1 MELKIE
7 INPNNLYCVLTVF
20 HKMNKGKTQQYL
32 RYCPGGYFNLVSS
45 GRGGCV
51 YLGNRGITELAAV
64 AAAQDVVIWDLRKK
78 ERIRVL
84 SGGEKFNYDVT
95 CVASNNSGS
104 LVAVGYTNGC
114 IKLFDTATGESEV
127 TFSGHKNDVTS
138 MCFDEEGM
146 KLVSGS
152 KDTTIIVWDIVAESG
167 LYKLHGHKGSVT
179 AVKFMRTERNIV
191 VSSAKD
197 TYIKFWDMTTQHC
210 FKTLTGHVTEI
221 WDIALLEEDTLLV
234 TGGSDAELRVWKL
247 EFAQTEGRILNDT
260 SNLMKEGWRG
270 WF

>member
-1 MELKIE
+1 MNYFLFYFRI
-7 INPNNLYCVLTVF
+7 ICQYNLYCVLTVF

-114 IKLFDTATGESEV
+114 IKLFDTASGESEV

-167 LYKLHGHKGSVT
+167 LYNYTCLILTVHQSDVSCSTRFEGGLLLADQASPGIQL
-179 AVKFMRTERNIV
+179 AVPRQV
-191 VSSAKD
+191 CV
-197 TYIKFWDMTTQHC
+197 HC
-210 FKTLTGHVTEI
+210 QG
-221 WDIALLEEDTLLV
+221 
-234 TGGSDAELRVWKL
+234 
-247 EFAQTEGRILNDT
+247 
-260 SNLMKEGWRG
+260 
-270 WF
+270 